1 MRSHFYKRRII
12 TAFPSGNIISIWEK
26 HSAKIC
32 CDPEKNLSACTD
44 RDHTSEFMCVQLKLS
59 VILYPEGGV
68 FMKAIRILLSIAML
82 IAAGLGAFNVI
93 PLRTA
98 YFTLII
104 LVAITVSI
112 RIIHRIAG
120 NGAPNTIVRIISE
133 IIASLC
139 ILGFAFFTYRTI
151 G

>member
-1 MRSHFYKRRII
+1 
-12 TAFPSGNIISIWEK
+12 
-26 HSAKIC
+26 
-32 CDPEKNLSACTD
+32 
-44 RDHTSEFMCVQLKLS
+44 
-59 VILYPEGGV
+59 
-68 FMKAIRILLSIAML
+68 MKAIRILLSIAML

-112 RIIHRIAG
+112 RII
-120 NGAPNTIVRIISE
+120 SE

>member
-1 MRSHFYKRRII
+1 
-12 TAFPSGNIISIWEK
+12 
-26 HSAKIC
+26 
-32 CDPEKNLSACTD
+32 
-44 RDHTSEFMCVQLKLS
+44 
-59 VILYPEGGV
+59 
-68 FMKAIRILLSIAML
+68 MKAIRILLSIAML

-104 LVAITVSI
+104 LAAITV

-120 NGAPNTIVRIISE
+120 TGTPNTIVRIISE

-139 ILGFAFFTYRTI
+139 ILGFALFTYRTI

>member
-1 MRSHFYKRRII
+1 
-12 TAFPSGNIISIWEK
+12 
-26 HSAKIC
+26 
-32 CDPEKNLSACTD
+32 
-44 RDHTSEFMCVQLKLS
+44 
-59 VILYPEGGV
+59 
-68 FMKAIRILLSIAML
+68 MKAIRILLSIAML

-120 NGAPNTIVRIISE
+120 NGAPNTIIQIISE

>member
-1 MRSHFYKRRII
+1 
-12 TAFPSGNIISIWEK
+12 
-26 HSAKIC
+26 
-32 CDPEKNLSACTD
+32 
-44 RDHTSEFMCVQLKLS
+44 
-59 VILYPEGGV
+59 
-68 FMKAIRILLSIAML
+68 MKAIRILLSIAML

-120 NGAPNTIVRIISE
+120 SGAPNTIIRIISE

>member
-1 MRSHFYKRRII
+1 
-12 TAFPSGNIISIWEK
+12 
-26 HSAKIC
+26 
-32 CDPEKNLSACTD
+32 
-44 RDHTSEFMCVQLKLS
+44 
-59 VILYPEGGV
+59 
-68 FMKAIRILLSIAML
+68 MKAIRILLSIAML

-120 NGAPNTIVRIISE
+120 TGTPNTIVRIISE

-139 ILGFAFFTYRTI
+139 ILGFALIERLGNGYIIFLIVSQSSATAVSSFPFLISSTTQVLMWLDKRTLQKPFNADWTADT
-151 G
+151 

>member
-1 MRSHFYKRRII
+1 
-12 TAFPSGNIISIWEK
+12 
-26 HSAKIC
+26 
-32 CDPEKNLSACTD
+32 
-44 RDHTSEFMCVQLKLS
+44 
-59 VILYPEGGV
+59 
-68 FMKAIRILLSIAML
+68 MKAIRILLSIAML

-104 LVAITVSI
+104 LAAITVSI

-120 NGAPNTIVRIISE
+120 TGTPNTIVRIISE
-133 IIASLC
+133 IVASLC
-139 ILGFAFFTYRTI
+139 ILGFALFTYRTI

>member
-1 MRSHFYKRRII
+1 
-12 TAFPSGNIISIWEK
+12 
-26 HSAKIC
+26 
-32 CDPEKNLSACTD
+32 
-44 RDHTSEFMCVQLKLS
+44 
-59 VILYPEGGV
+59 
-68 FMKAIRILLSIAML
+68 MKAIRILLSIAML

-112 RIIHRIAG
+112 RIIHRILTVIAG
-120 NGAPNTIVRIISE
+120 NGAPNTIIRIISE

>member
-1 MRSHFYKRRII
+1 
-12 TAFPSGNIISIWEK
+12 
-26 HSAKIC
+26 
-32 CDPEKNLSACTD
+32 
-44 RDHTSEFMCVQLKLS
+44 
-59 VILYPEGGV
+59 
-68 FMKAIRILLSIAML
+68 MKAIRILLSIAML

-120 NGAPNTIVRIISE
+120 NGAPNTIRIISE

>member
-1 MRSHFYKRRII
+1 
-12 TAFPSGNIISIWEK
+12 
-26 HSAKIC
+26 
-32 CDPEKNLSACTD
+32 
-44 RDHTSEFMCVQLKLS
+44 
-59 VILYPEGGV
+59 
-68 FMKAIRILLSIAML
+68 MKAIRILLSIAML

-120 NGAPNTIVRIISE
+120 NGAPNTITRIISE

>member
-1 MRSHFYKRRII
+1 
-12 TAFPSGNIISIWEK
+12 
-26 HSAKIC
+26 
-32 CDPEKNLSACTD
+32 
-44 RDHTSEFMCVQLKLS
+44 
-59 VILYPEGGV
+59 
-68 FMKAIRILLSIAML
+68 MKAIRILLSIAML

-112 RIIHRIAG
+112 RIIHRISG
-120 NGAPNTIVRIISE
+120 NGAPNTIIRIISE

>member
-1 MRSHFYKRRII
+1 
-12 TAFPSGNIISIWEK
+12 
-26 HSAKIC
+26 
-32 CDPEKNLSACTD
+32 
-44 RDHTSEFMCVQLKLS
+44 
-59 VILYPEGGV
+59 
-68 FMKAIRILLSIAML
+68 MKAIRIILSIAML
-82 IAAGLGAFNVI
+82 VTAGLGAFNVI

-104 LVAITVSI
+104 LVAVTVCI
-112 RIIHRIAG
+112 RI
-120 NGAPNTIVRIISE
+120 TRIISE

>member
-1 MRSHFYKRRII
+1 
-12 TAFPSGNIISIWEK
+12 
-26 HSAKIC
+26 
-32 CDPEKNLSACTD
+32 
-44 RDHTSEFMCVQLKLS
+44 
-59 VILYPEGGV
+59 
-68 FMKAIRILLSIAML
+68 MKAIRILLSIAML

-120 NGAPNTIVRIISE
+120 NGAPNTIVRNISE

-139 ILGFAFFTYRTI
+139 ILGFAYFTYRTI

>member
-1 MRSHFYKRRII
+1 
-12 TAFPSGNIISIWEK
+12 
-26 HSAKIC
+26 
-32 CDPEKNLSACTD
+32 
-44 RDHTSEFMCVQLKLS
+44 
-59 VILYPEGGV
+59 
-68 FMKAIRILLSIAML
+68 MKAIRILLSIAML

-112 RIIHRIAG
+112 RIIHRIAD
-120 NGAPNTIVRIISE
+120 NGAPNTIIRIISE

>member
-1 MRSHFYKRRII
+1 
-12 TAFPSGNIISIWEK
+12 
-26 HSAKIC
+26 
-32 CDPEKNLSACTD
+32 
-44 RDHTSEFMCVQLKLS
+44 
-59 VILYPEGGV
+59 
-68 FMKAIRILLSIAML
+68 MKAIRIILSIAML
-82 IAAGLGAFNVI
+82 VTAGLGAFNVI

-104 LVAITVSI
+104 LVAVTVCI
-112 RIIHRIAG
+112 RITHRIIS
-120 NGAPNTIVRIISE
+120 NDTPHTVVRIISE

>member
-1 MRSHFYKRRII
+1 
-12 TAFPSGNIISIWEK
+12 
-26 HSAKIC
+26 
-32 CDPEKNLSACTD
+32 
-44 RDHTSEFMCVQLKLS
+44 
-59 VILYPEGGV
+59 
-68 FMKAIRILLSIAML
+68 MKAIRILLSIAML

-120 NGAPNTIVRIISE
+120 NGAPNTIIRIMTGRQIPEPGYPGSSVRPE
-133 IIASLC
+133 P
-139 ILGFAFFTYRTI
+139 
-151 G
+151 

>member
-1 MRSHFYKRRII
+1 
-12 TAFPSGNIISIWEK
+12 
-26 HSAKIC
+26 
-32 CDPEKNLSACTD
+32 
-44 RDHTSEFMCVQLKLS
+44 
-59 VILYPEGGV
+59 
-68 FMKAIRILLSIAML
+68 MKAIRILLSIAML

-120 NGAPNTIVRIISE
+120 NGTPNTIIRIISE

>member
-1 MRSHFYKRRII
+1 
-12 TAFPSGNIISIWEK
+12 
-26 HSAKIC
+26 
-32 CDPEKNLSACTD
+32 
-44 RDHTSEFMCVQLKLS
+44 
-59 VILYPEGGV
+59 
-68 FMKAIRILLSIAML
+68 MKAIRILLSIAML

-104 LVAITVSI
+104 
-112 RIIHRIAG
+112 HRIAG
-120 NGAPNTIVRIISE
+120 NGAPNTIIRIISE

>member
-1 MRSHFYKRRII
+1 
-12 TAFPSGNIISIWEK
+12 
-26 HSAKIC
+26 
-32 CDPEKNLSACTD
+32 
-44 RDHTSEFMCVQLKLS
+44 
-59 VILYPEGGV
+59 
-68 FMKAIRILLSIAML
+68 MKAIRILLSIAML

-112 RIIHRIAG
+112 RIIHRIPG
-120 NGAPNTIVRIISE
+120 NGAQNTIIRIISE

>member
-1 MRSHFYKRRII
+1 
-12 TAFPSGNIISIWEK
+12 
-26 HSAKIC
+26 
-32 CDPEKNLSACTD
+32 
-44 RDHTSEFMCVQLKLS
+44 
-59 VILYPEGGV
+59 
-68 FMKAIRILLSIAML
+68 MKAIRILLSIAML

-112 RIIHRIAG
+112 RIIHRIAV
-120 NGAPNTIVRIISE
+120 NGAPNTIIRIISE

>member
-1 MRSHFYKRRII
+1 
-12 TAFPSGNIISIWEK
+12 
-26 HSAKIC
+26 
-32 CDPEKNLSACTD
+32 
-44 RDHTSEFMCVQLKLS
+44 
-59 VILYPEGGV
+59 
-68 FMKAIRILLSIAML
+68 MKAIRILLSIAML

-112 RIIHRIAG
+112 RIIHRISG
-120 NGAPNTIVRIISE
+120 NGAPKTIIRIISE

>member
-1 MRSHFYKRRII
+1 
-12 TAFPSGNIISIWEK
+12 
-26 HSAKIC
+26 
-32 CDPEKNLSACTD
+32 
-44 RDHTSEFMCVQLKLS
+44 
-59 VILYPEGGV
+59 
-68 FMKAIRILLSIAML
+68 MKAIRILLSIAML

-120 NGAPNTIVRIISE
+120 TGTPNTIVRIISE

-139 ILGFAFFTYRTI
+139 ILASRFSLIERLGNGYIIFLIVSQSSATAVSSFPFLISSTTQVLMWLDKRTLQKPFKADWTADT
-151 G
+151 

>member
-1 MRSHFYKRRII
+1 
-12 TAFPSGNIISIWEK
+12 
-26 HSAKIC
+26 
-32 CDPEKNLSACTD
+32 
-44 RDHTSEFMCVQLKLS
+44 
-59 VILYPEGGV
+59 
-68 FMKAIRILLSIAML
+68 MKAIRIILSIAMMVNT
-82 IAAGLGAFNVI
+82 GLGAFNVI

-104 LVAITVSI
+104 LVAVTVCI
-112 RIIHRIAG
+112 RITRRILS
-120 NGAPNTIVRIISE
+120 NDTPHTVVRIISE

>member
-1 MRSHFYKRRII
+1 
-12 TAFPSGNIISIWEK
+12 
-26 HSAKIC
+26 
-32 CDPEKNLSACTD
+32 
-44 RDHTSEFMCVQLKLS
+44 
-59 VILYPEGGV
+59 
-68 FMKAIRILLSIAML
+68 MKAIRILLSIAML

-112 RIIHRIAG
+112 RIIHRIDG
-120 NGAPNTIVRIISE
+120 NGAPNTIIRIISE

>member
-1 MRSHFYKRRII
+1 
-12 TAFPSGNIISIWEK
+12 
-26 HSAKIC
+26 
-32 CDPEKNLSACTD
+32 
-44 RDHTSEFMCVQLKLS
+44 
-59 VILYPEGGV
+59 
-68 FMKAIRILLSIAML
+68 MKAIRILLSIAML

-104 LVAITVSI
+104 LAAITVSI
-112 RIIHRIAG
+112 RIIHRISG
-120 NGAPNTIVRIISE
+120 NGAPNTIIRIISE

>member
-1 MRSHFYKRRII
+1 
-12 TAFPSGNIISIWEK
+12 
-26 HSAKIC
+26 
-32 CDPEKNLSACTD
+32 
-44 RDHTSEFMCVQLKLS
+44 
-59 VILYPEGGV
+59 
-68 FMKAIRILLSIAML
+68 MKAIRILLSIAML
-82 IAAGLGAFNVI
+82 IVAGLGAFNVI

-104 LVAITVSI
+104 LAAITVSI
-112 RIIHRIAG
+112 RIIHRIVG
-120 NGAPNTIVRIISE
+120 TGAPNTIVRIISE

>member
-1 MRSHFYKRRII
+1 
-12 TAFPSGNIISIWEK
+12 
-26 HSAKIC
+26 
-32 CDPEKNLSACTD
+32 
-44 RDHTSEFMCVQLKLS
+44 
-59 VILYPEGGV
+59 
-68 FMKAIRILLSIAML
+68 MKAIRILLSIAML

-93 PLRTA
+93 
-98 YFTLII
+98 
-104 LVAITVSI
+104 

-120 NGAPNTIVRIISE
+120 NGAPNTIIRIISE